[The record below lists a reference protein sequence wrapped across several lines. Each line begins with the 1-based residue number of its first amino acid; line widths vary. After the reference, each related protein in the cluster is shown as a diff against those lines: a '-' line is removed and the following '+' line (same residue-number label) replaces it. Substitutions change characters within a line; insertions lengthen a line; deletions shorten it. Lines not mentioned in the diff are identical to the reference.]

1 MNPRESTTS
10 NARQADRPRALVVC
24 GPTSSG
30 KSGIADGLAG
40 TLEGNGFASPVV
52 VVDSMQVYRE
62 LPVVT
67 NQFRERPAELTG
79 IVSVDEE
86 WTVAR
91 HRDAAREIMDST
103 EGPVVLDAGTGMYLN
118 AILLDLDLAP
128 KVSEEVRYEAESRAV
143 TGVNPR
149 REARSMELE
158 MAGAGERGS
167 IWSGGLKYSTSLLYI
182 RPERHDLDANIAER
196 SRRIARDGVAEV
208 YGVLNRWR
216 DLGVEPNESVK
227 RSVGFREMAAYVRGE
242 ETIERAEERIN
253 VRTRRLA
260 RRQMRWFDK
269 LCQSMPE
276 GVDVLVTESPEEE
289 KAISYMRGMIA
300 TWE

>member
-1 MNPRESTTS
+1 
-10 NARQADRPRALVVC
+10 
-24 GPTSSG
+24 
-30 KSGIADGLAG
+30 
-40 TLEGNGFASPVV
+40 
-52 VVDSMQVYRE
+52 MQVYRE

-67 NQFRERPAELTG
+67 NQFRERPAELAG
-79 IVSVDEE
+79 IVPVDEE

-91 HRDAAREIMDST
+91 HRDAARGIMDST
-103 EGPVVLDAGTGMYLN
+103 EGPVILDAGTGMYLN
-118 AILLDLDLAP
+118 AIILDLEMAP
-128 KVSEEVRYEAESRAV
+128 KVSEEIRSEAESRAV
-143 TGVNPR
+143 TGGNPR
-149 REARSMELE
+149 REARRMELDIS
-158 MAGAGERGS
+158 GAEERGS
-167 IWSGGLKYSTSLLYI
+167 IWSGRLKYPTTFLYM
-182 RPERHDLDANIAER
+182 RPERQDLDVKIAER

-208 YGVLNRWR
+208 SEVLNRWR

-242 ETIERAEERIN
+242 ETIQWAEDRIN

-289 KAISYMRGMIA
+289 KAISYMRGMIEP
-300 TWE
+300 WK

>member
-1 MNPRESTTS
+1 
-10 NARQADRPRALVVC
+10 
-24 GPTSSG
+24 
-30 KSGIADGLAG
+30 
-40 TLEGNGFASPVV
+40 
-52 VVDSMQVYRE
+52 MQVYRE

-79 IVSVDEE
+79 IVPVDEE

-91 HRDAAREIMDST
+91 HRDVARGIIDST
-103 EGPVVLDAGTGMYLN
+103 NGPCVLDAGTGMYLN
-118 AILLDLDLAP
+118 AIILDLDLAP
-128 KVSEEVRYEAESRAV
+128 KVPGEIRSEAESRAV

-149 REARSMELE
+149 REARRVELD
-158 MAGAGERGS
+158 MAGAKERGS
-167 IWSGGLKYSTSLLYI
+167 IWSGGLKYPTTLLYM
-182 RPERHDLDANIAER
+182 RPERQDLDANIAER

-208 YGVLNRWR
+208 REVLDRWR

-242 ETIERAEERIN
+242 ETIEWAEDRIN

-289 KAISYMRGMIA
+289 KAISYMRGMIEP
-300 TWE
+300 WK

>member
-1 MNPRESTTS
+1 
-10 NARQADRPRALVVC
+10 
-24 GPTSSG
+24 
-30 KSGIADGLAG
+30 
-40 TLEGNGFASPVV
+40 
-52 VVDSMQVYRE
+52 MQVYRE

-67 NQFRERPAELTG
+67 NQFRERPAELAG
-79 IVSVDEE
+79 IVPVDEE

-91 HRDAAREIMDST
+91 HRDAARGIMDST
-103 EGPVVLDAGTGMYLN
+103 EGPVILDAGTGMYLN
-118 AILLDLDLAP
+118 VIILDLEMAP
-128 KVSEEVRYEAESRAV
+128 KVSEEIRSEAESRAV
-143 TGVNPR
+143 TGGNPR
-149 REARSMELE
+149 REARRMELDI
-158 MAGAGERGS
+158 AGAEERGS
-167 IWSGGLKYSTSLLYI
+167 IWSGGLKYPTTFLYI
-182 RPERHDLDANIAER
+182 RPERHDLDVHIAER

-208 YGVLNRWR
+208 SGVLSRWR

-242 ETIERAEERIN
+242 ETIEWAEDRIN

-289 KAISYMRGMIA
+289 KAISYMRGMIEP
-300 TWE
+300 WK